1 MPYRTVEGIA
11 MADVA
16 FEATGRTL
24 EEMLASAAEAVTSTM
39 IKNPGTLAHKIEKKI
54 SIDAKDEEFLLHD
67 FLEELLFLKD
77 AELLLFGKYEL
88 KVGKGGKGLKLSGT
102 LKGEHLDQKK
112 HELLVDAKAISWHML
127 KVEKSAKEWKAFFIV
142 DV

>member
-1 MPYRTVEGIA
+1 

-16 FEATGRTL
+16 FIASGRTI
-24 EEMLASAAEAVTSTM
+24 EEMFASAAEALTSTM
-39 IKNPGTLAHKIEKKI
+39 IKDPRKLEAVEVKTFTM
-54 SIDAKDEEFLLHD
+54 DARDEEFLLHD
-67 FLEELLFLKD
+67 FLEHLVFLKD

-88 KVGKGGKGLKLSGT
+88 KIGKGGKGLVLSGT
-102 LKGEHLDQKK
+102 LRGEHLDQKK

-127 KVEKSAKEWKAFFIV
+127 KVEKNKAGYKAFFIV